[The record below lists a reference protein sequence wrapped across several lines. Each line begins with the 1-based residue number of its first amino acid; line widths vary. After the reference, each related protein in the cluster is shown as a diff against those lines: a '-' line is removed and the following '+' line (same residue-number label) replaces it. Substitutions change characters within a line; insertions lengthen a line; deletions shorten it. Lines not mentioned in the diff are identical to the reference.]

1 MEAAEPICE
10 TPEYDEKINFIEEL
24 LINDAQNEYKI
35 EFGQKENKKELTIR
49 VTNEKMKNIFYFQ
62 HSYTMTEFK
71 HISKIFS
78 VYETVEDLISFLKN
92 QNEKSKFIIEEQN
105 NNLIIKFDAFL
116 PDGKN
121 ILINLKLEKEI
132 KERMQIIKYFFD
144 EIKSFKDNI
153 NINIKK
159 EISLLKET
167 NEKQQQKIK
176 EYENQIKNLNNS
188 IDKNQKEI
196 SDLMKF
202 NKFMPI
208 IAFIFLLIFT
218 ILACFIMNYKFE
230 NEISNMKEENKKIL
244 DNYVMNDSFNIG
256 ISNMKGEYK
265 ELLEKINKLN
275 EKYDNIKQLN
285 VKQKEEIYYL
295 NNETIKQIK
304 DLSNKLNGAFFFE
317 SNIVFLNSIEFIL
330 DYIKKNNNEFIFN
343 RINLLYRA
351 TRDGDT
357 AKAFDDLCDLKS
369 NILIIVKT
377 YKGYIF
383 GGYSKIGIKISE
395 DFEDNNSFLF
405 SINYRKIYPVIKY
418 KKINFYTEYRSMK
431 YLFNSFVIYD
441 NFLNYNKNYFRKE
454 ANSIFDG
461 LKNEFEING
470 GEEYFKCKEL
480 EVFQLS

>member
-1 MEAAEPICE
+1 
-10 TPEYDEKINFIEEL
+10 
-24 LINDAQNEYKI
+24 
-35 EFGQKENKKELTIR
+35 
-49 VTNEKMKNIFYFQ
+49 
-62 HSYTMTEFK
+62 
-71 HISKIFS
+71 
-78 VYETVEDLISFLKN
+78 
-92 QNEKSKFIIEEQN
+92 
-105 NNLIIKFDAFL
+105 
-116 PDGKN
+116 
-121 ILINLKLEKEI
+121 
-132 KERMQIIKYFFD
+132 
-144 EIKSFKDNI
+144 
-153 NINIKK
+153 
-159 EISLLKET
+159 
-167 NEKQQQKIK
+167 
-176 EYENQIKNLNNS
+176 
-188 IDKNQKEI
+188 
-196 SDLMKF
+196 MKF

-218 ILACFIMNYKFE
+218 ILACFIMKNKFE
-230 NEISNMKEENKKIL
+230 NEI
-244 DNYVMNDSFNIG
+244 
-256 ISNMKGEYK
+256 
-265 ELLEKINKLN
+265 N

-304 DLSNKLNGAFFFE
+304 DLSSKLNGAFFFE
-317 SNIVFLNSIEFIL
+317 NNTVFLNSIEFIL

-351 TRDGDT
+351 TRDGDI
-357 AKAFDDLCDLKS
+357 AKAFNDLCYLKSNKS

-405 SINYRKIYPVIKY
+405 SINHRKIYPVIKY
-418 KKINFYTEYRSMK
+418 KKINFYTKYGSMK

-454 ANSIFDG
+454 ANSIFNG